1 MPAQQIKAITSF
13 ATTRVGVPQYP
24 SSRMSIGT
32 ILATT
37 FSILTLTIIIITLI
51 IRQRRRDRRIKAL
64 EKERETSLLKTPSHS
79 LSQSSDTRHLNAAA
93 TDLLTSLKP
102 ELPNDTVPPVQQLE
116 GKEVPLGVKDVG
128 SNGKQEL
135 RAEPVERE
143 IGGGEVFEMAGGEGW
158 VREMPEVGQEKRLNI
173 PGGFQKEKIVL

>member
-1 MPAQQIKAITSF
+1 
-13 ATTRVGVPQYP
+13 
-24 SSRMSIGT
+24 
-32 ILATT
+32 
-37 FSILTLTIIIITLI
+37 
-51 IRQRRRDRRIKAL
+51 
-64 EKERETSLLKTPSHS
+64 
-79 LSQSSDTRHLNAAA
+79 
-93 TDLLTSLKP
+93 
-102 ELPNDTVPPVQQLE
+102 VPPVQQLE